1 MHTPGHTMESTCWVL
16 EENGKDECVFTGDTL
31 FLGEVGRPDLAVKAG
46 TITKQDL
53 AGFLYDSLRN
63 KIMKL
68 DPEVVVFPAH
78 GAGSPCGKKIA
89 DGTYCTIGKQLEN
102 NYALQEMTREAFID
116 DLTQNIPN
124 PPQYFFHDVAYNKS
138 KIAGVEQIIENS
150 FKLKPLPTP
159 AEIAKDS
166 LILIDTRTP
175 KEFEAGHIPHTIN
188 LPLTINYAIW
198 AGTLFPA
205 TTKFFIIAQKG
216 KEKESIIRLARIGYD
231 NIVGVLAGGFEV
243 YKHQGHTVQTLN
255 HIAAKDLT
263 SDMLIYDV
271 RNTPELTHGHID
283 HVINIPLQ
291 EVNKLY
297 LEGKLEDKFPKDKPF
312 YLHCKTGARSA
323 MACSIFEK
331 YGYKNMINIDG
342 GYEAISKEN
351 TVLNFIKP

>member
-1 MHTPGHTMESTCWVL
+1 MESTCWVL

-243 YKHQGHTVQTLN
+243 YKH
-255 HIAAKDLT
+255 
-263 SDMLIYDV
+263 
-271 RNTPELTHGHID
+271 
-283 HVINIPLQ
+283 
-291 EVNKLY
+291 
-297 LEGKLEDKFPKDKPF
+297 
-312 YLHCKTGARSA
+312 
-323 MACSIFEK
+323 
-331 YGYKNMINIDG
+331 
-342 GYEAISKEN
+342 
-351 TVLNFIKP
+351 